1 MEKEKAGL
9 KRIENFCFIEF
20 NPTHTNNI
28 LDIHKYLMKRKLYKT
43 IFGLIKEIF
52 IGLLTGRVS
61 ASNDLKYVLLSNQK
75 CMI

>member
-20 NPTHTNNI
+20 NATATNNI

-43 IFGLIKEIF
+43 VFGLIKEIF
-52 IGLLTGRVS
+52 IGLLTGGVG
-61 ASNDLKYVLLSNQK
+61 ASNDWK
-75 CMI
+75 